1 MARSKAP
8 VDVRRAAPLII
19 DCVWCLVITPQVLK
33 QPKSLRVGT
42 CRPVEL
48 QSMAKP
54 LAATPL
60 TSRKALAT
68 EPATT
73 SAPPNNRP
81 RTPRGRS
88 PSATPRGR
96 SPSPTPRGRSP
107 SPTRQPKAVTE
118 RPAFRGGR
126 SSQQFNRLEALLS
139 RCIASGP
146 GLGTIVAGSEDTW
159 FELRALEGTEPLDV
173 DASRFQVS
181 LKRQLTHRDLLPASQ
196 YLQTAGSSD
205 RLPISVVPRL
215 KETDD
220 SLLVRYSPLSVAG
233 TYHLTVLLDGQHIRR
248 SPLALSVVPGAT
260 AQLRH
265 AAAASCELCAGGEAL
280 LVLHA
285 CDRLGNRRTTGGDS
299 LEVQLQGAEQAQV
312 DCSVLDLRNG
322 AYELRATAVGAG
334 SYIGR
339 VLLRSARGV
348 GGGGKTAGGG
358 GKAVGGGGGEAA
370 GAWSTSPGGGEHTQP
385 PASPPPAASP
395 PLAFELCVHP
405 HTSHAAACL
414 VEELPRK
421 GRELAALPPHESL
434 PTHLTVDESVRLLL
448 TVRDKFGNRR
458 SDGGDGWTISLDEV
472 FEGVPRPPPL
482 PGSAAAQSEAWVWA
496 CEVQPC
502 SLPLPPSLHP
512 LCTSS
517 AAHLHPLCTSLRRLP
532 AP

>member
-1 MARSKAP
+1 MAE
-8 VDVRRAAPLII
+8 PL
-19 DCVWCLVITPQVLK
+19 
-33 QPKSLRVGT
+33 GA
-42 CRPVEL
+42 
-48 QSMAKP
+48 M
-54 LAATPL
+54 PL
-60 TSRKALAT
+60 TSRKDLAT

-88 PSATPRGR
+88 PS
-96 SPSPTPRGRSP
+96 
-107 SPTRQPKAVTE
+107 PTRQPKTIDE

-173 DASRFQVS
+173 AASRFQVS

-196 YLQTAGSSD
+196 YLQTD
-205 RLPISVVPRL
+205 QLPISIVRGSGEV
-215 KETDD
+215 ED

-233 TYHLTVLLDGQHIRR
+233 LYHLTVLLDGQHIRR
-248 SPLALSVVPGAT
+248 SPFALSVVPGAT

-299 LEVQLQGAEQAQV
+299 LEVQLQDAEQAQV

-322 AYELRATAVGAG
+322 GYELRATAVGAG

-339 VLLRSARGV
+339 VLLRSVAA
-348 GGGGKTAGGG
+348 AGDG
-358 GKAVGGGGGEAA
+358 GKAVGGGGGRAM
-370 GAWSTSPGGGEHTQP
+370 GASSTSPSGGEHTQP
-385 PASPPPAASP
+385 PASPP
-395 PLAFELCVHP
+395 LAFELRVHA

-414 VEELPRK
+414 VEQQLPREG
-421 GRELAALPPHESL
+421 GRECAARPPHESL
-434 PTHLTVDESVRLLL
+434 PAHLTVDETVRLLL

-458 SDGGDGWTISLDEV
+458 SSGGDGWTISLDEV
-472 FEGVPRPPPL
+472 SEGAPRPPPL
-482 PGSAAAQSEAWVWA
+482 PGSNAAQPEAWVWA
-496 CEVQPC
+496 CEVQPS
-502 SLPLPPSLHP
+502 SLSLRLSLHS

-517 AAHLHPLCTSLRRLP
+517 AAPLHPL
-532 AP
+532 

>member
-1 MARSKAP
+1 
-8 VDVRRAAPLII
+8 
-19 DCVWCLVITPQVLK
+19 
-33 QPKSLRVGT
+33 
-42 CRPVEL
+42 
-48 QSMAKP
+48 MAKP
-54 LAATPL
+54 LAATPQK
-60 TSRKALAT
+60 SRKDLTT

-81 RTPRGRS
+81 RTPRGR
-88 PSATPRGR
+88 GR
-96 SPSPTPRGRSP
+96 SPSATPRGRSP

-159 FELRALEGTEPLDV
+159 FELRALEGTELLDV

-285 CDRLGNRRTTGGDS
+285 CDRLGNRRTAGGDS
-299 LEVQLQGAEQAQV
+299 LEVQLQDAEQAQV

-322 AYELRATAVGAG
+322 GYELRATAVGAG

-339 VLLRSARGV
+339 VLLRSVAAAGD
-348 GGGGKTAGGG
+348 GGKAAGGG
-358 GKAVGGGGGEAA
+358 GDRAIGP
-370 GAWSTSPGGGEHTQP
+370 WSTSPSGGEHAQP
-385 PASPPPAASP
+385 PASPPPTTSP
-395 PLAFELCVHP
+395 PLAFELRVHA

-414 VEELPRK
+414 VEQLPRK
-421 GRELAALPPHESL
+421 GGRECAARPPHESL
-434 PTHLTVDESVRLLL
+434 PAHLTVDETVRLLL

-458 SDGGDGWTISLDEV
+458 SSGGDGWTISLDEV
-472 FEGVPRPPPL
+472 SEGAPRPPPL
-482 PGSAAAQSEAWVWA
+482 PGSNAAQPEAWVWA
-496 CEVQPC
+496 CEVQPS
-502 SLPLPPSLHP
+502 SLSLLPSLHS

-517 AAHLHPLCTSLRRLP
+517 ALPLHLLCSPSAPSLNGRAHAASLNELSAPPLRPLGRTSRMAHTTRG
-532 AP
+532 